1 MKNKQ
6 PSSSNSINSLILF
19 LIFPLIAFF
28 NSVRRIYLREH
39 FWIVLLFALFFSYTY
54 IPIPN
59 SDTFRYIERFNSIED
74 YTLPQYLQDVSGIY
88 SGASEDQ
95 DVYIYSVQFLISPFA
110 ADIRVYWLVLGFVYF
125 YTFLSLIKFIISS
138 NLSKTRRFNWFILG
152 VVFLISFTAGING
165 IRWPLALMVFL
176 LGSYRYITTSKFK
189 FIALAFLSVFIHFI
203 LFYLIL
209 FLLIF
214 VVSKRFYNPK
224 VTSLFVLIVF
234 FISSF
239 YVSRV
244 QSSSG
249 ILGKGI
255 SEATSG
261 YIENEAWQEQRLE
274 EFEKVNW
281 YVQLQRT
288 APYNFVMLALI
299 VVVFFGAKLK
309 KSPAVRALE
318 YFALLNFLASSL
330 SAQLLVLSD
339 NRFNISATAFGLV
352 YLYYLYNENSETRL
366 VNRIMQLYIPI
377 AVLTILVNLRSDL
390 YTVSP
395 NIVFGNVITEFIYR
409 FDESIQ
415 ELVGL

>member
-1 MKNKQ
+1 M
-6 PSSSNSINSLILF
+6 
-19 LIFPLIAFF
+19 IFPLMAFV
-28 NSVRRIYLREH
+28 NSVRRIHLREH

-59 SDTFRYIERFNSIED
+59 SDSFRYLERFNSIED
-74 YTLPQYLQDVSGIY
+74 YNLPQYVHDISGIY

-95 DVYIYSVQFLISPFA
+95 DAYIYSIQFLVSPFA

-125 YTFLSLIKFIISS
+125 YTFLTLMKYIISS
-138 NLSKTRRFNWFILG
+138 NQSKSRKFNWFILG
-152 VVFLISFTAGING
+152 LIFLISFTAGING

-176 LGSYRYITTSKFK
+176 LGSYRYISTSKFK
-189 FIALAFLSVFIHFI
+189 FIALASLSVFIHFI
-203 LFYLIL
+203 SFYLVF

-214 VVSKRFYNPK
+214 VFTKRFYNPK
-224 VTSLFVLIVF
+224 LTSLFVLVTF

-244 QSSSG
+244 QSNAG
-249 ILGKGI
+249 VFGKGL
-255 SEATSG
+255 SEATAG
-261 YIENEAWQEQRLE
+261 YIENETWQEQRME

-288 APYNFVMLALI
+288 APYNFVMLALT
-299 VVVFFGAKLK
+299 VLVLFGFSLK
-309 KSPAVRALE
+309 KSSTVLALE

-339 NRFNISATAFGLV
+339 NRFNISATAIGLL
-352 YLYYLYNENSETRL
+352 YLYYLFNENSDNKL
-366 VNRIMQLYIPI
+366 VNNIMKLYIPI
-377 AVLTILVNLRSDL
+377 SILTILVNLRADL

-395 NIVFGNVITEFIYR
+395 NLVFGNLITEFVYR

-415 ELVGL
+415 ELIGL

>member
-1 MKNKQ
+1 M
-6 PSSSNSINSLILF
+6 
-19 LIFPLIAFF
+19 
-28 NSVRRIYLREH
+28 
-39 FWIVLLFALFFSYTY
+39 
-54 IPIPN
+54 
-59 SDTFRYIERFNSIED
+59 
-74 YTLPQYLQDVSGIY
+74 
-88 SGASEDQ
+88 
-95 DVYIYSVQFLISPFA
+95 
-110 ADIRVYWLVLGFVYF
+110 
-125 YTFLSLIKFIISS
+125 
-138 NLSKTRRFNWFILG
+138 
-152 VVFLISFTAGING
+152 
-165 IRWPLALMVFL
+165 
-176 LGSYRYITTSKFK
+176 
-189 FIALAFLSVFIHFI
+189 
-203 LFYLIL
+203 
-209 FLLIF
+209 
-214 VVSKRFYNPK
+214 FYNPK